1 MKKGIKKMKT
11 IYRIY
16 KYESRNE
23 IIPRRKD
30 GFYLPS
36 DIEEAVMANNSKGD
50 NHMYDDKI
58 LETEDKTTAEARF
71 ASLEPYTVLAGSSYL
86 DFCSMIDKTPS
97 YEEMINVLAYGL
109 VEAEIG
115 EDGDPTGS
123 GDVID
128 ETWRFGELIV
138 EDNIDALI
146 DMLREDWEL
155 RCAVIDDFITTCD
168 ENHTWISEDDIPAD
182 IDDEDADTYAD
193 VLDAELVSAIARNI
207 NKLTVAKSFTE
218 FTNLCKRIIVDDE
231 D

>member
-1 MKKGIKKMKT
+1 MKT
-11 IYRIY
+11 VYRIY

-50 NHMYDDKI
+50 NHMYDNKI
-58 LETEDKTTAEARF
+58 LETEDKATAEVRF
-71 ASLEPYTVLAGSSYL
+71 ASLEPYTVLSNSSYI
-86 DFCSMIDKTPS
+86 DFCSMTGKAPS
-97 YEEMINVLAYGL
+97 YEELVNVAAYSL
-109 VEAEIG
+109 VELEIEID
-115 EDGDPTGS
+115 EDGTPTGCE
-123 GDVID
+123 DVID
-128 ETWRFGELIV
+128 ETWKFGELIV
-138 EDNIDALI
+138 EDAIDALL

-168 ENHTWISEDDIPAD
+168 ENHTWIGKNGIPTE
-182 IDDEDADTYAD
+182 IDDEDADTYID

-218 FTNLCKRIIVDDE
+218 FANLCKRVIADDE
-231 D
+231 DDEG